1 MKEMIRKLYPI
12 VLPPLC
18 VGIGVLGIVF
28 FCIGPVG
35 KGQYDILALG
45 VIALVA
51 ALIQIVVILSEFFSK
66 KKNK

>member
-1 MKEMIRKLYPI
+1 MIRKLYPI

-18 VGIGVLGIVF
+18 VAVGILGIVF

-35 KGQYDILALG
+35 KGQYDILVLG

-51 ALIQIVVILSEFFSK
+51 AIIQIVVILSEFIKEK
-66 KKNK
+66 KKA